1 MVKQELLKVAD
12 VRAELALVA
21 AEYVRRYHAK
31 VDTSKARVELAK
43 LRESGLGD
51 SLNAKKLAS
60 IIDSRPIHLNF
71 IHMSRSRKKH
81 IIVKDK
87 TGRWYNKL
95 IRRRNRVEVKQI
107 ANLTDMLE
115 YNISQP
121 YELVNPWDICD
132 WRCVIDPND
141 DFYSPKDIR
150 KYCCK

>member
-1 MVKQELLKVAD
+1 
-12 VRAELALVA
+12 
-21 AEYVRRYHAK
+21 
-31 VDTSKARVELAK
+31 
-43 LRESGLGD
+43 
-51 SLNAKKLAS
+51 
-60 IIDSRPIHLNF
+60 
-71 IHMSRSRKKH
+71 MSRSRKKH

-132 WRCVIDPND
+132 WRCVIDPMMISTVQKILESIAVNN
-141 DFYSPKDIR
+141 STPNLSQR
-150 KYCCK
+150 S

>member
-1 MVKQELLKVAD
+1 
-12 VRAELALVA
+12 
-21 AEYVRRYHAK
+21 
-31 VDTSKARVELAK
+31 
-43 LRESGLGD
+43 
-51 SLNAKKLAS
+51 
-60 IIDSRPIHLNF
+60 
-71 IHMSRSRKKH
+71 MSRSRKKH

-132 WRCVIDPND
+132 WKFDYRNPRWRDNHTPEELKR
-141 DFYSPKDIR
+141 F
-150 KYCCK
+150 CCK

>member
-1 MVKQELLKVAD
+1 
-12 VRAELALVA
+12 
-21 AEYVRRYHAK
+21 
-31 VDTSKARVELAK
+31 
-43 LRESGLGD
+43 
-51 SLNAKKLAS
+51 
-60 IIDSRPIHLNF
+60 
-71 IHMSRSRKKH
+71 MSRSRKKH

-132 WRCVIDPND
+132 WRFLVDKRDDMFTLMKLESIAVNNSTPNL
-141 DFYSPKDIR
+141 SQR
-150 KYCCK
+150 S

>member
-1 MVKQELLKVAD
+1 MVGSNPAVA
-12 VRAELALVA
+12 
-21 AEYVRRYHAK
+21 
-31 VDTSKARVELAK
+31 T
-43 LRESGLGD
+43 
-51 SLNAKKLAS
+51 
-60 IIDSRPIHLNF
+60 HLNF
-71 IHMSRSRKKH
+71 MYMSRSRKKH

-95 IRRRNRVEVKQI
+95 IRRRNKIEVKQI

-132 WRCVIDPND
+132 WRFLVDKRD
-141 DFYSPKDIR
+141 DMFTPDEIR

>member
-1 MVKQELLKVAD
+1 M
-12 VRAELALVA
+12 
-21 AEYVRRYHAK
+21 Y
-31 VDTSKARVELAK
+31 
-43 LRESGLGD
+43 
-51 SLNAKKLAS
+51 
-60 IIDSRPIHLNF
+60 
-71 IHMSRSRKKH
+71 MSRSRKKH

-150 KYCCK
+150 RYCCK